1 MYGRREDGA
10 RQVERG
16 ALGGFDDGILFT
28 VQAVTPV
35 ASKLPADMLVG
46 ANAEHDAVIES
57 VEQGIRAVKN
67 YREDNPEEYTL
78 WRAAVI
84 NSDKSL

>member
-1 MYGRREDGA
+1 MDTPDDVCSTGSAQPPRRSEDTTI
-10 RQVERG
+10 
-16 ALGGFDDGILFT
+16 DT
-28 VQAVTPV
+28 
-35 ASKLPADMLVG
+35 
-46 ANAEHDAVIES
+46 VIES